1 MKIND
6 AGGDTDKHYFD
17 RWDWVLDEMI
27 WAFQQKLE
35 DWEES
40 YCSGEADVNWIK
52 IKEKDDKGEDMYE
65 MVNGPN
71 HTFEVDME
79 GTKKHQKRIDD
90 GIMLFSKY
98 YGALWD

>member
-1 MKIND
+1 MNKKEKQLGEDPCVEFISEKSLKI
-6 AGGDTDKHYFD
+6 T
-17 RWDWVLDEMI
+17 
-27 WAFQQKLE
+27 
-35 DWEES
+35 
-40 YCSGEADVNWIK
+40 

>member
-1 MKIND
+1 
-6 AGGDTDKHYFD
+6 
-17 RWDWVLDEMI
+17 
-27 WAFQQKLE
+27 
-35 DWEES
+35 
-40 YCSGEADVNWIK
+40 VNWIK